1 MALRPDE
8 VIFVDDSDKNI
19 TGANALGIRG
29 ILFKEN
35 SATLREIER
44 LAG

>member
-1 MALRPDE
+1 
-8 VIFVDDSDKNI
+8 V

-35 SATLREIER
+35 SATLREIKL
-44 LAG
+44 LAD